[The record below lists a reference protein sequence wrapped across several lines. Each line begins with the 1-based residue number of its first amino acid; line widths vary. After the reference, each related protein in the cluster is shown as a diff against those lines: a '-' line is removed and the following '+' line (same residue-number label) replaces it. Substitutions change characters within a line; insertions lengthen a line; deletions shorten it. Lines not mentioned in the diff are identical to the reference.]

1 MGRKPRSD
9 SKLNSLPE
17 DQRVELRDQLLA
29 GANYESCLSWLQDE
43 CEVSSTLSAMSAF
56 YKRHCKPVL
65 KDRLKFA
72 SLKAEVLIEESGRTD
87 WNEAISE
94 KLRQAAFELISS
106 PGANQKEVCDML
118 KLFLKSQDQ
127 ELHSRRVKIL
137 EDQARKAEETKA
149 ALEENIAKGGVSSE
163 TLEVMERALNMLS

>member
-1 MGRKPRSD
+1 M
-9 SKLNSLPE
+9 
-17 DQRVELRDQLLA
+17 
-29 GANYESCLSWLQDE
+29 
-43 CEVSSTLSAMSAF
+43 SAMSTF
-56 YKRHCKPVL
+56 YTRHCVPIL
-65 KDRLKFA
+65 KDRQKFA

-87 WNEAISE
+87 WGEAISE
-94 KLRQAAFELISS
+94 KLKQTAFELISS
-106 PGANQKEVCDML
+106 PGADAKEVCDML

-163 TLEVMERALNMLS
+163 TLEVMERALGMLS